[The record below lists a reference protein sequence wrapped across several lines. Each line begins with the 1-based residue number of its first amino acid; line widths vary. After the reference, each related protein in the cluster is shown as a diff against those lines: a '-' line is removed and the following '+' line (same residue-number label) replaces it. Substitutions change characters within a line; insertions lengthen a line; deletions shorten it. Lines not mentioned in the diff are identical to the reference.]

1 MAYQIEVK
9 QIKPFPVA
17 EFEVK
22 VSGKSQTTHIVSLEE
37 NYFKKLTEG
46 KITAEKLVYLSF
58 EFLLDREPNTSI
70 LKRFNLRE
78 INHYFPEYE
87 NCKLYWKCERL
98 KWTTVCSLPHSTC

>member
-17 EFEVK
+17 EFDVK

-37 NYFKKLTEG
+37 NYIKKLTEC

-78 INHYFPEYE
+78 IKRIKQRKSMLNQYSHRQQLLKRF
-87 NCKLYWKCERL
+87 LYK
-98 KWTTVCSLPHSTC
+98 P